1 MLKIAP
7 EDVTTV
13 PGISIYEDDELPW
26 VFYAISSQ
34 PTFRLDAHGNPVVK
48 MVKYTLPLDRP
59 DGKKGGALL
68 AFDVQFALSPEQTA
82 AVIAAKQKVLD
93 TMYGGVSV
101 PKVVVGQPTWI
112 KGTASLNLSKDG
124 VLVESVMN
132 PAHPSLYGQNVTPF
146 FVELT
151 PEGASVFEAAMS
163 GAGGFVQV
171 CYELTAAVGC
181 LVQATATYDASK
193 TYEFKQHYISGKHW
207 DGDDTQVNEITEA
220 WRQTNAVDIRPEFP
234 IGTPDDL
241 KTQVT
246 GQLFKFIDQMIAGRP
261 LAEIPPADRSTGD
274 QDIDRVVNISET
286 QNFTYTFHEH
296 QAIDWSFNP
305 QGTLPN
311 VATIPG
317 KKWSDYVIEVNPE
330 NDPFY
335 KSIDVAVRV
344 DIDFEKLPVHSV
356 DVTVDYGTNT
366 GNTFH
371 FENATDVGHFR
382 AYTSDNNGSKDYK
395 YSYRVN
401 YTGEARTL
409 EAHDLDGHGNDLTVT
424 VGDTGIFNVD
434 VTGAAINFDQ
444 ITAAEVSLHYTD
456 PDNGVAF
463 DEVVVINKDKSEVTY
478 QNVVFTP
485 EVKSFTYAVNYIT
498 ADGKHYKMS
507 PRTARPGQLYINGPF
522 TNTQTI
528 NMQVHSPI
536 IASVF
541 LDLTYVDEDNDF
553 TAQKSLSINA
563 KEKPWE
569 TWSFPVIDIKSGTVT
584 YSGSITY
591 ADGTTED
598 IGATTLPPGER
609 LIKIGSDDKL
619 IDLVPVT
626 ALVDWTQV
634 KLIKIDAEYVDEAN
648 NVDESYSWI
657 VRQSDTP
664 ATYQQHLADPHRDT
678 FTWTATL
685 YLATTPPT
693 QQIIPNQVGKGGGFV
708 VDPALAKPN

>member
-13 PGISIYEDDELPW
+13 PGVSIYEDDELPW

-34 PTFRLDAHGNPVVK
+34 PAFRLDEHGNPVVK

-59 DGKKGGALL
+59 DGRKGGALL

-82 AVIAAKQKVLD
+82 AIVAAKQKVLD
-93 TMYGGVSV
+93 TMYGGVDV
-101 PKVVVGQPTWI
+101 PKVVIGQPTWT
-112 KGTASLNLSKDG
+112 KGTASINLSKDG

-132 PAHPSLYGQNVTPF
+132 PAHPSLYGQNITPF

-163 GAGGFVQV
+163 GQGGFVQV

-181 LVQATATYDASK
+181 LVHATATYDASK
-193 TYEFKQHYISGKHW
+193 TYDFKQHFISGKHW

-220 WRQTNAVDIRPEFP
+220 WRQTNAVDIQPEFP
-234 IGTPDDL
+234 IGTPEDL

-261 LAEIPPADRSTGD
+261 LADIPPADRSTGD
-274 QDIDRVVNISET
+274 QDIERIVNISET

-311 VATIPG
+311 VDTIPG
-317 KKWSDYVIEVNPE
+317 KKWSDYVIEVNPAA
-330 NDPFY
+330 DPFY

-356 DVTVDYGTNT
+356 DVTIDYGTNT
-366 GNTFH
+366 GNSYH
-371 FENATDVGHFR
+371 FEKAEDIGHFR

-395 YSYRVN
+395 YSYKVN
-401 YTGEARTL
+401 YKGEARTL
-409 EAHDLDGHGNDLTVT
+409 EMRDLDGHADELTVT

-444 ITAAEVSLHYTD
+444 ISAAEVTLHYADTD
-456 PDNGVAF
+456 NDVKF
-463 DEVVVINKDKSEVTY
+463 DEVVVIKKDKSEANY

-485 EVKSFTYAVNYIT
+485 ELKPFTYDVNYIT
-498 ADGKHYKMS
+498 ADGKHYSKLG
-507 PRTARPGQLYINGPF
+507 RTGLPGQLYVNGPF
-522 TNTQTI
+522 TDTQTI
-528 NMQVHSPI
+528 NMQVHSALI
-536 IASVF
+536 STVF
-541 LDLTYVDEDNDF
+541 LDLTYLDEGNDF

-563 KEKPWE
+563 AVKPWE
-569 TWSFPVIDIKSGTVT
+569 TWSFPVVDIKAGAVT
-584 YSGSITY
+584 YSGLITY
-591 ADGTTED
+591 TDGTTED
-598 IGATTLPPGER
+598 IGTKTLPAGER
-609 LIKIGSDDKL
+609 SIKIGSDDKL
-619 IDLVPVT
+619 IDIVPVT
-626 ALVDWTQV
+626 ALIDWGQV
-634 KLIKIDAEYVDEAN
+634 KLLQVDADYVDEAN
-648 NVDESYSWI
+648 NIDESYSWI
-657 VRQSDTP
+657 LRQSDTP
-664 ATYQQHLADPHRDT
+664 LTHQQHLADPHKDT
-678 FTWTATL
+678 FTWTARL
-685 YLATTPPT
+685 YMANGQPNQDITT
-693 QQIIPNQVGKGGGFV
+693 QVGKGGGFV
-708 VDPALAKPN
+708 VDPALAKSN